1 MKFYK
6 YIKKKYRKT
15 SKLFGITIFEQIFNH
30 LTTKRYQYFLN
41 GIVTTYKVKD
51 IYDIRVEKVI
61 KFLGVEIIKRI
72 EDGDN
77 CFWYCS
83 GKLIRKISAVDVFKS
98 KYIKYFNKKYDDIY
112 ILTANSGETFLFL
125 TYIWELLTREK
136 NSRMPLIVATKKY
149 HIDLINMICS
159 KVPYIYIKAMDM
171 NIKNFS
177 FTVDK
182 FRIFSI
188 FPHEYFLGIEVD
200 IKDNVAGK
208 VNYFTSMLKYFGYNE
223 SDLIVNS
230 VNVPNESEKSMLN
243 KIKSLNLDLS
253 KFIFIAPE
261 AITCELLDNSFW
273 KILIEDFKNLG
284 FDIFVNLVDTK
295 FNIGLDNYK
304 TCSLSVSEAFA
315 LAKRAKKIVTLRS
328 GFSELLVQAGVPIDI
343 LYNKFRNRR
352 CFNDMSV
359 KQVMEGFSLKKLP
372 MLTNRCISE
381 YEYNI
386 SDQSSLIKEIVGKS
400 LECQK

>member
-1 MKFYK
+1 M
-6 YIKKKYRKT
+6 
-15 SKLFGITIFEQIFNH
+15 
-30 LTTKRYQYFLN
+30 
-41 GIVTTYKVKD
+41 
-51 IYDIRVEKVI
+51 
-61 KFLGVEIIKRI
+61 
-72 EDGDN
+72 
-77 CFWYCS
+77 
-83 GKLIRKISAVDVFKS
+83 
-98 KYIKYFNKKYDDIY
+98 
-112 ILTANSGETFLFL
+112 
-125 TYIWELLTREK
+125 
-136 NSRMPLIVATKKY
+136 
-149 HIDLINMICS
+149 
-159 KVPYIYIKAMDM
+159 
-171 NIKNFS
+171 
-177 FTVDK
+177 
-182 FRIFSI
+182 
-188 FPHEYFLGIEVD
+188 
-200 IKDNVAGK
+200 
-208 VNYFTSMLKYFGYNE
+208 
-223 SDLIVNS
+223 NS

-352 CFNDMSV
+352 CFNDISV
-359 KQVMEGFSLKKLP
+359 KLVMEGFSLKKLP